1 MPLPT
6 MPSPGAAP
14 EATNLPAES
23 APLGD
28 EAHAVPQPPAA
39 ADGTPPRAHA
49 PEPIEGALTVHNGNV
64 SHAARQLRMSRGT
77 LYQRLKHWRQNAPE

>member
-6 MPSPGAAP
+6 MPAPGAAP

-23 APLGD
+23 TPLPD
-28 EAHAVPQPPAA
+28 QAHAALQPSTAG
-39 ADGTPPRAHA
+39 DGAPHA
-49 PEPIEGALTVHNGNV
+49 RTPEPIEGALTVHNGNI

-77 LYQRLKHWRQNAPE
+77 LYQRLKHWRRNAPE